1 MSIIC
6 WDGKRLAADRQVS
19 DGSMIRSTTKIR
31 EIKSGKFKGYLIG
44 AAGATATANL
54 LMDWFEA
61 GANPKHFPYE
71 YAKSAEL
78 GASLLVITTD
88 KEVHRYDHLPVP
100 IVMENREYAIGSGRE
115 FAHGAMEM
123 GADAIKAC
131 EIACSLSTDC
141 GVAIDV
147 IEWREPN
154 GRKGTKGKA
163 SAPASKTRRTGKAT
177 ATSKRT
183 ARQSGNGHKKNS
195 STIRLREVEVN
206 ERY

>member
-1 MSIIC
+1 MSVIC

-54 LMDWFEA
+54 LMDWFEV
-61 GANPKHFPYE
+61 GAEPKHFPYE

-78 GASLLVITTD
+78 GASLLVITTE

-100 IVMENREYAIGSGRE
+100 IVMENREYAIGSGRD

-131 EIACSLSTDC
+131 EIACGLSTDC

-147 IEWREPN
+147 IEWREPR
-154 GRKGTKGKA
+154 GRKGTKRKA
-163 SAPASKTRRTGKAT
+163 TASSAKTGRNGKAT

-183 ARQSGNGHKKNS
+183 ARQSGAKHQKNS
-195 STIRLREVEVN
+195 STVRLRKVEVN